1 MRKIRRNNKYAQPL
15 QKADKHR
22 INERIK
28 AETVRLIYS
37 EGEQVG
43 VKTLEEAL
51 ALADAE
57 KLDLVEI
64 APTASP
70 PVCKIIDYGKYK
82 YRLQKK
88 EAEAKKNQT
97 DNALKE
103 LKIGYCTDV
112 GDLNTKLRQARKFL
126 SDGNKVKVSMRFK
139 GREKAFTNLGKE
151 KLEKI
156 VEQLSDISEL
166 DELNSKSRSVMHIIL
181 TPS

>member
-15 QKADKHR
+15 QKTDKHR
-22 INERIK
+22 INDNIK
-28 AETVRLIYS
+28 AETVRLIDS
-37 EGEQVG
+37 EGKQVG
-43 VKTLEEAL
+43 IKPLQEAL
-51 ALADAE
+51 MLAEA
-57 KLDLVEI
+57 KTLDLVEI

-88 EAEAKKNQT
+88 EAEAKKNQA

-126 SDGNKVKVSMRFK
+126 SNGNKVKVSMRFK
-139 GREKAFTNLGKE
+139 GREKAFVNLGKE
-151 KLEKI
+151 KLEQI
-156 VEQLSDISEL
+156 VEQLSDVSEL
-166 DELNSKSRSVMHIIL
+166 DELNARNRHVMHVIL
-181 TPS
+181 TPN